1 MAGGRCKS
9 RYQAGSKV
17 LMGAVCSTNP
27 RGLSIISQN
36 MISSYGEMGAALMTG
51 LTKAMLFVSMTTGV
65 LLNEKKKCHQLI
77 WR

>member
-1 MAGGRCKS
+1 
-9 RYQAGSKV
+9 
-17 LMGAVCSTNP
+17 
-27 RGLSIISQN
+27 